1 MNPKIAEI
9 FGPVNVS
16 ESELD
21 LLAYSTDAS
30 RIKGSAKLVVNPAGK
45 DQVHKFVQ
53 YAKRSGMHLV
63 PRGAGTGIVGGAV
76 PQGDVVVDMSKMNK
90 VLAVGEDYV
99 VVEAGVIFSNLN
111 RALEKRGRCIP
122 FGSEVNDYGTVGGM
136 IATNAVGLR
145 VMEHGRM
152 EDWVEEVEVIDGTGR
167 CARVS
172 KEEAK
177 HFCGSEGTLGIIL
190 SAKLRTLPVP
200 GGRSLSVLS
209 FNTIT
214 SMMGAVEQL
223 KQNEHV
229 KMIFYLDDACS
240 SLLGLES
247 STHLF
252 VEYDNAEEGQMNDA
266 SEMES
271 AISLL
276 NSLDGKL
283 KESKKVIREDP
294 RIPHSELAKFLNW
307 LRKYNIPAFGNI
319 DIGLIHPYFSDNSGY
334 ELAELYKVVKSVHGS
349 VGWEHGLGLL
359 KKEHAS
365 PERKR
370 KAEVL
375 KQHYDPSNF
384 MNRGKL
390 L

>member
-1 MNPKIAEI
+1 MNPKVAEI
-9 FGPVNVS
+9 FGQAGASDS
-16 ESELD
+16 EID

-30 RIKGSAKLVVNPAGK
+30 RVKGSAKLVVNPSSK
-45 DQVHKFVQ
+45 EQVQKFVQ
-53 YAKRSGMHLV
+53 YAKRSGMHIV
-63 PRGAGTGIVGGAV
+63 PRGAGTGIVGGSV
-76 PQGDVVVDMSKMNK
+76 PQDDVVLDMSKMNK
-90 VLAVGEDYV
+90 LLSLGEEYI
-99 VVEAGVIFSNLN
+99 VVEAGAVFADVN
-111 RALEKRGRCIP
+111 RFLSRKDRFVP
-122 FGSEVNDYGTVGGM
+122 LDSEINNHRTVGGM
-136 IATNAVGLR
+136 IATNAIGLR

-152 EDWVEEVEVIDGTGR
+152 EDWVEEVEVVDGTGH
-167 CARVS
+167 CARLT
-172 KEEAK
+172 KEEAR

-190 SAKLRTLPVP
+190 SAKLKTLPLPQV
-200 GGRSLSVLS
+200 RSLSILE

-214 SMMGAVEQL
+214 SMMESVEQL

-229 KMIFYLDDACS
+229 KMVMYLDDACS
-240 SLLGLES
+240 SLVGLES
-247 STHLF
+247 GMHLF
-252 VEYDNAEEGQMNDA
+252 VEYDNEEGQLNNA
-266 SEMES
+266 SEVES
-271 AISLL
+271 AISLI

-283 KESKKVIREDP
+283 KERKRLVREDP

-307 LRKYNIPAFGNI
+307 LRKYNIPSYGNI
-319 DIGLIHPYFSDNSGY
+319 DIGLIHPYFADNSSY
-334 ELAELYKVVKSVHGS
+334 ELAELYKIVKSVHGS

-375 KQHYDPSNF
+375 KQNYDPQNF

>member
-9 FGPVNVS
+9 FGQAGASDS
-16 ESELD
+16 EVD

-30 RIKGSAKLVVNPAGK
+30 RVKGSAKLVVNPSSK
-45 DQVHKFVQ
+45 EQVQKFVQ
-53 YAKRSGMHLV
+53 YAKRSGMHVV
-63 PRGAGTGIVGGAV
+63 PRGAGTGIVGGSV
-76 PQGDVVVDMSKMNK
+76 PQDDVVLDMSKMNK
-90 VLAVGEDYV
+90 LLSLGEDYI
-99 VVEAGVIFSNLN
+99 VVEAGAVFSDVN
-111 RALEKRGRCIP
+111 RFLSRKDRFVP
-122 FGSEVNDYGTVGGM
+122 LDSEINNHRTVGGM
-136 IATNAVGLR
+136 IATNAIGLR

-152 EDWVEEVEVIDGTGR
+152 EDWVEEVEVVDGTGH
-167 CARVS
+167 CARLTR
-172 KEEAK
+172 EEAK

-190 SAKLRTLPVP
+190 SAKLRTLPLPQV
-200 GGRSLSVLS
+200 RSLSILE

-214 SMMGAVEQL
+214 SMMESVEQL

-229 KMIFYLDDACS
+229 KMIMYLDDTCS
-240 SLLGLES
+240 SLVGLGS
-247 STHLF
+247 GIHLF
-252 VEYDNAEEGQMNDA
+252 VEYDNEEGQLNSA
-266 SEMES
+266 SEVES
-271 AISLL
+271 AVSLI

-283 KESKKVIREDP
+283 KERKRLVREDP

-307 LRKYNIPAFGNI
+307 LRKYNIPSYGNI
-319 DIGLIHPYFSDNSGY
+319 DIGLIHPYFADNSSY

-375 KQHYDPSNF
+375 KQNYDPQNF